1 MGVFD
6 DVLKGEET
14 LFKNETALDYTFV
27 PKLIPYREKEQ
38 QHLANCMK
46 PVLAGRNGRNILI
59 HGPPGIGKTA
69 ACRHLLREL
78 EENDEF
84 CDKIYMFYINCWQK
98 NTTYKVILEMCDVV
112 GYAFTQNKKGDELFK
127 IVANTI
133 NKRGAIFVFDE
144 IDKAEE
150 TDFLYMILE
159 DIYKKSIFLITNYKS
174 WLLELDDRI
183 KSRLVPELLEFRQYN
198 EKETYGIL
206 KERIHYA
213 FIDSAWDDETIQ
225 IVAKKASELK
235 DIRSGLFLLKESAL
249 VAEERASKKIKKEHV
264 NVALAKMD
272 EFVIKSSLDLD
283 DETQKIFKIIK
294 ENSGTKI
301 GDLFK
306 IYQKAGGAQSYKS
319 FQRKIAKLDEGKY
332 ISLEKTH
339 GSGGNTTIINKKI
352 TDY

>member
-6 DVLKGEET
+6 DVLKNNET
-14 LFKNETALDYTFV
+14 LFKNEIALDYSFI

-38 QHLANCMK
+38 HHLANCMK
-46 PVLAGRNGRNILI
+46 PVLAGRNGRNVLI

-78 EENDEF
+78 EESDEF
-84 CDKIYMFYINCWQK
+84 SEKVYLFYINCWQK
-98 NTTYKVILEMCDVV
+98 NTTYKVILDMCDIV
-112 GYAFTQNKKGDELFK
+112 GYVFTQNKKGDELFK
-127 IVANTI
+127 IIANII
-133 NKRGAIFVFDE
+133 NKKGAIFVFDE
-144 IDKAEE
+144 IDKAED

-183 KSRLVPELLEFRQYN
+183 KSRLIPELLEFRQYN
-198 EKETYGIL
+198 ENETSGIL
-206 KERIHYA
+206 RERIQYA
-213 FIDSAWDDETIQ
+213 FIDNIWNDDALS
-225 IVAKKASELK
+225 VVVKKAFELK
-235 DIRSGLFLLKESAL
+235 DIRSGLFLIKESAL
-249 VAEERASKKIKKEHV
+249 VAEEKGSRKIKKEHV
-264 NVALAKMD
+264 NIALLKLD

-283 DETQKIFKIIK
+283 EESQKIFKIIK
-294 ENSGTKI
+294 ENSGQKI

-306 IYQKAGGAQSYKS
+306 LYQKSGGVQSYKS

>member
-6 DVLKGEET
+6 DVLKSDQT
-14 LFKNETALDYTFV
+14 LFKNEIALDYSFV

-38 QHLANCMK
+38 HHLANCMK
-46 PVLAGRNGRNILI
+46 PVLAGRNGRNVLI

-78 EENDEF
+78 EEKDEF
-84 CDKIYMFYINCWQK
+84 CDSIYMFYINCWQK
-98 NTTYKVILEMCDVV
+98 NTTYKVILEMCDIV

-127 IVANTI
+127 IIANMI
-133 NKRGAIFVFDE
+133 NKKGAIFVFDE
-144 IDKAEE
+144 IDKAED

-159 DIYKKSIFLITNYKS
+159 EIYKKSIFLITNYKS

-183 KSRLVPELLEFRQYN
+183 KSRLTPELLEFRQYN
-198 EKETYGIL
+198 ERETSGIL
-206 KERIHYA
+206 RERIEYA
-213 FIDSAWDDETIQ
+213 FIENVWEEDAFNV
-225 IVAKKASELK
+225 VAKKTSELK
-235 DIRSGLFLLKESAL
+235 DIRSGLFLVKESAL
-249 VAEERASKKIKKEHV
+249 VAEEKASKKIKKDHV
-264 NVALAKMD
+264 NVAMAKMD

-283 DETQKIFKIIK
+283 DESQKIFKIIK
-294 ENSGTKI
+294 ENPGQKI
-301 GDLFK
+301 GDLYK
-306 IYQKAGGAQSYKS
+306 LYQKAGGEQSYKS